1 MMSDKRTYT
10 AEEVMDMLHCS
21 KSTLM
26 NYKYRGVLV
35 PIKGVKPMVYSAK
48 NVQAF
53 IDGGEEFTPWEFEN
67 LKRENNRLREE
78 NRRLKAKFFK
88 VQNVITVEAGDLLEQ
103 LAY

>member
-1 MMSDKRTYT
+1 MSDKRTYT

-67 LKRENNRLREE
+67 LKRENNRLRE
-78 NRRLKAKFFK
+78 RKPPIKKRSSSK
-88 VQNVITVEAGDLLEQ
+88 VQNVITVEAG
-103 LAY
+103 